1 MIKVEIKGAIY
12 SVDIKRK
19 TIAIIKNHKL
29 KFFYFQNNLMKRFKK
44 YLYKGNFIKLQKIQM
59 KLEVIRILT
68 LSFML
73 VKFLFLLNMG
83 LNIYMIRK
91 I

>member
-44 YLYKGNFIKLQKIQM
+44 YLYKGKNQTEQ
-59 KLEVIRILT
+59 
-68 LSFML
+68 
-73 VKFLFLLNMG
+73 
-83 LNIYMIRK
+83 
-91 I
+91 